1 MEKWRKLQNGSDI
14 RGVALEGIAGE
25 SVNLTQIEAMY
36 IGYGFSKWLQSKKN
50 TAASLK
56 ITVGHDSRLSAQ
68 DMKQGVFAGIQ
79 AVGCTPLDCGL
90 ATTPSLFMST
100 IFEDISADGAIM
112 ITASHLPFNRN
123 GLKFFTKDGGL
134 DKADITAILEIC
146 HEAYTQNLLTYSETV
161 AAPCALLDRYSVH
174 LTDLIRKGIQDEDHY
189 EMPLQGFKVI
199 VDAGNGAGGF
209 FAEKV
214 LKPLGANT
222 DGSQFL
228 EPDGMFPN
236 HQPNPED
243 AAAMQAVTDATVA
256 AKADLGI
263 IFDTDVDRSAVVL
276 ADGSEINRNKL
287 IAMMSAIVLAENPGS
302 TIVTDS
308 VTSDGLADFISALG
322 GKHHRFKRGYK
333 NVINESVR
341 LNNEG
346 IQSDLAI
353 ETSGH
358 GALKENYFLDDG
370 AYMAVKILIQMAKL
384 KKAGKSLTDMVS
396 SLQEPLESAEIRV
409 KILYDDFKVIG
420 ERIIEDLRAHAAFF
434 AGWMP
439 VPDNYEGIRFK
450 CLADNEDGWFLIRMS
465 LHDPVMPINVESNV
479 VGGVKEIA
487 FKVYSILDNYD
498 HLDLSGFDKV
508 FLSGMKKQEK
518 S

>member
-14 RGVALEGIAGE
+14 RGVALEGISGE
-25 SVNLTQIEAMY
+25 AVNLTQNEAMY
-36 IGYGFSKWLQSKKN
+36 IGYGFYKWLQEKKGSN
-50 TAASLK
+50 SALK
-56 ITVGHDSRLSAQ
+56 VTIGHDSRLSAETL
-68 DMKQGVFAGIQ
+68 KKGVFAGI
-79 AVGCTPLDCGL
+79 AAAGGTPVDCGL

-100 IFEDISADGAIM
+100 IFEDVKADGAIM

-123 GLKFFTKDGGL
+123 GLKFFTNEGGL
-134 DKADITAILEIC
+134 DKPDITAILT
-146 HEAYTQNLLTYSETV
+146 HAHDAAANNVLSYSDTAVTTY
-161 AAPCALLDRYSVH
+161 ALIDRYSAH
-174 LTDLIRKGIQDEDHY
+174 LTDLIRKGINDTANY
-189 EMPLQGFKVI
+189 EQPLKGFKVI

-209 FAEKV
+209 FADKV
-214 LKPLGANT
+214 LKPLGADT
-222 DGSQFL
+222 TGSQFL

-243 AAAMQAVTDATVA
+243 EAAMKSVTEATVA

-276 ADGSEINRNKL
+276 SGGSEINRNRL
-287 IAMMSAIVLAENPGS
+287 IAMMSAIVLTENPGS

-308 VTSDGLADFISALG
+308 VTSDGLADFIAAHG

-341 LNNEG
+341 LNAEG

-370 AYMAVKILIQMAKL
+370 AYMAVKILIEMARL
-384 KKAGKSLTDMVS
+384 KKNGKALTDLVS
-396 SLQEPLESAEIRV
+396 SLEEPLESAEVRV
-409 KILYDDFKVIG
+409 KILYEDFKVIG

-439 VPDNYEGIRFK
+439 VADNYEGIRFK

-465 LHDPVMPINVESNV
+465 LHDPVIPINIESNV
-479 VGGVKEIA
+479 QGGVKEIA

-508 FLSGMKKQEK
+508 FLSGMEKKSE
-518 S
+518 

>member
-14 RGVALEGIAGE
+14 RGVALEGVAGE
-25 SVNLTQIEAMY
+25 SVNLTQTEAMM
-36 IGYGFSKWLQSKKN
+36 IGYGFYTWLKQKKQSE
-50 TAASLK
+50 APLK
-56 ITVGHDSRLSAQ
+56 VTVGHDSRLSAEVL
-68 DMKQGVFAGIQ
+68 KKGVFAGIAAAGGQ
-79 AVGCTPLDCGL
+79 PVDCGL

-100 IFEDISADGAIM
+100 IFEDVKADGAIM

-123 GLKFFTKDGGL
+123 GLKFFTCEGGL
-134 DKADITAILEIC
+134 DKPDISAILAHCADAE
-146 HEAYTQNLLTYSETV
+146 EKNLLNYSEAV
-161 AAPCALLDRYSVH
+161 VESYDLISRYSSH
-174 LTDLIRKGIQDEDHY
+174 LVTLIRGGINDSNNY
-189 EMPLQGFKVI
+189 EQPLKGFKVI

-209 FAEKV
+209 FAAKV
-214 LKPLGANT
+214 LQPLGADT
-222 DGSQFL
+222 AGSQFL

-243 AAAMQAVTDATVA
+243 PAAMTAITEATKA
-256 AKADLGI
+256 AQADLGV

-276 ADGSEINRNKL
+276 SDGSEINRNRL
-287 IAMMSAIVLAENPGS
+287 IAMMSAIVLAEQPGS

-308 VTSDGLADFISALG
+308 VTSDGLAEFITALG

-341 LNNEG
+341 LNAEG
-346 IQSDLAI
+346 IESALAI

-370 AYMAVKILIQMAKL
+370 AYMVVKILIEMARA
-384 KKAGKSLTDMVS
+384 KKNGKALADLVS
-396 SLQEPLESAEIRV
+396 SLEEPLESTEIRV

-420 ERIIEDLRAHAAFF
+420 ERIIEDLRGHAAFF
-434 AGWMP
+434 SGWMP
-439 VPDNYEGIRFK
+439 VPDNHEGIRFK

-465 LHDPVMPINVESNV
+465 LHDPVIPINVESNV
-479 VGGVKEIA
+479 KGGTKEIA
-487 FKVYSILDNYD
+487 FKIYSILDNYD

-508 FLSGMKKQEK
+508 FLQK
-518 S
+518 

>member
-14 RGVALEGIAGE
+14 RGVALEGIQGE
-25 SVNLTQIEAMY
+25 LVNLTQNEAML
-36 IGYGFSKWLQSKKN
+36 IGYSFCKWLSEKKSSPSPM
-50 TAASLK
+50 T
-56 ITVGHDSRLSAQ
+56 ITVGHDSRMSAQ
-68 DMKQGVFAGIQ
+68 TMKSGIIAGIHAAGGK
-79 AVGCTPLDCGL
+79 AVDCGL

-100 IFEDISADGAIM
+100 IFEEIKADGAIM

-123 GLKFFTKDGGL
+123 GFKFFTADGGL
-134 DKADITAILEIC
+134 DKPDITQILEQC
-146 HEAYTQNLLTYSETV
+146 HEAEQNNACTYNEVQTDHY
-161 AAPCALLDRYSVH
+161 ALIDRYSLH
-174 LTDLIRKGIQDEDHY
+174 LTELIRKGIQDPLHY
-189 EMPLQGFKVI
+189 ETPLEGFKVI

-214 LKPLGANT
+214 LKPLGADT
-222 DGSQFL
+222 TGSQFL
-228 EPDGMFPN
+228 DPDGMFPN

-243 AAAMQAVTDATVA
+243 SAAMASVTEATLL

-276 ADGSEINRNKL
+276 SDGSEINRNKL
-287 IAMMSAIVLAENPGS
+287 IAMMSAIVLQEQPGS

-308 VTSDGLADFISALG
+308 VTSDGLADFITSLG

-346 IQSDLAI
+346 IESSLAI

-370 AYMAVKILIQMAKL
+370 AYMAVKILIEMARL
-384 KKAGKSLTDMVS
+384 KQKDKKLTDLIA
-396 SLQEPLESAEIRV
+396 SLSEPLDSAEVRV

-420 ERIIEDLRAHAAFF
+420 EKIIEDLRAHAAFF
-434 AGWMP
+434 SGWMP
-439 VPDNYEGIRFK
+439 VADNFEGIRFK
-450 CLADNEDGWFLIRMS
+450 CLDEKEEGWFLIRMS
-465 LHDPVMPINVESNV
+465 LHDPVIPINIESNV
-479 VGGVKEIA
+479 ENGVREIA

-498 HLDLSGFDKV
+498 YLDLSGFDKL
-508 FLSGMKKQEK
+508 FLKK
-518 S
+518 

>member
-25 SVNLTQIEAMY
+25 TVNLTQTEAMY
-36 IGYGFSKWLQSKKN
+36 IGYGFYKWLQTKKGES
-50 TAASLK
+50 TPLK

-68 DMKQGVFAGIQ
+68 TLKRGVFAGIV
-79 AVGCTPLDCGL
+79 AAGGTAIDCGL

-100 IFEDISADGAIM
+100 IFEDVKADGAIM

-123 GLKFFTKDGGL
+123 GLKFFTNAGGL
-134 DKADITAILEIC
+134 DKADITEILNTC
-146 HEAYTQNLLTYSETV
+146 HEAATENKIFYTDVNASAYPLI
-161 AAPCALLDRYSVH
+161 DRYSAH
-174 LTDLIRKGIQDEDHY
+174 LTDLIRKGINDTNSY
-189 EMPLQGFKVI
+189 ETPLQGFKVI

-209 FAEKV
+209 FADKV

-222 DGSQFL
+222 QGSQFL

-243 AAAMQAVTDATVA
+243 EAAMKSVTEATVA
-256 AKADLGI
+256 AQADLGI

-276 ADGSEINRNKL
+276 SDGSEINRNRL
-287 IAMMSAIVLAENPGS
+287 IAMMSAIVLSENPGS

-308 VTSDGLADFISALG
+308 VTSDGLATFITGLG

-333 NVINESVR
+333 NVINESIR
-341 LNNEG
+341 LNAEG

-370 AYMAVKILIQMAKL
+370 AYMAVKILIEMARL
-384 KKAGKSLTDMVS
+384 KKAGSALTDIVS
-396 SLQEPLESAEIRV
+396 SLEEPIESAEIRV

-420 ERIIEDLRAHAAFF
+420 ERIIEDLRGHAAFF

-439 VPDNYEGIRFK
+439 VADNHEGIRFK

-465 LHDPVMPINVESNV
+465 LHDPVMPINIESNV
-479 VGGVKEIA
+479 VGGTKEIA

-498 HLDLSGFDKV
+498 HLELGGFDKV
-508 FLSGMKKQEK
+508 FLSGMSKKSE
-518 S
+518 